1 MGRQQT
7 LPLDGPRSQ
16 DALWSRVPEEDR
28 RKAVEILAR
37 MLARTVHPESRKEN
51 NNDDGNDGYEDPA

>member
-7 LPLDGPRSQ
+7 LPLDGPQSK

-28 RKAVEILAR
+28 RKVVEIVAR
-37 MLARTVHPESRKEN
+37 MLARAVHPEPGKEN
-51 NNDDGNDGYEDPA
+51 SNDDCND